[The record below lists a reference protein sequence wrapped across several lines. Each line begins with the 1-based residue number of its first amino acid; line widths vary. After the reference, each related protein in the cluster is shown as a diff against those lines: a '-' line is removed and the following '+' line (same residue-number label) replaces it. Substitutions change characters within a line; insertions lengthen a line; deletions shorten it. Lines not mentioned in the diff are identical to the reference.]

1 MHNLN
6 ESAGGYAGLATLIWL
21 APLAFRVRRRSPR
34 VAFLA
39 AMAALGAM
47 GAFRVPPVE
56 NLLRACP
63 VLDVTDNRRLTL
75 WLAFA
80 LTLLGGIGV
89 DQLGRTYRLG
99 RGWLALWILGAAVLG
114 AAAWEVPRLEPA
126 IRSRAVAHYRGA
138 AERSEADAVDYRV
151 RADRQVRAAI
161 EFLPR
166 YYGLAAAELVVLA
179 ALALAARQ
187 LRRRAGWISPALL
200 VVTLTELAL
209 FGYGLNPANERR
221 DHEREPAAIARLRQG
236 LAPGMRA
243 IGVGEELPPNVLMR
257 FGLADVRN
265 YDSVELE
272 ESVAWLDPI
281 FETLTSGR
289 SSRRDVTWASAIRA
303 VDRLRGSCVGA
314 IVGSTPPPA
323 GAFARVERAGRAW
336 IAWLD
341 PAPWA
346 EVGSPAA
353 EVAWCRRPGEA
364 RFRVRL
370 PGPDRLLVRETR
382 DPGWT
387 ALVDGRPAP
396 LEPGG
401 GPFLKIDIKSGEHDI
416 LLTYDPREVRIGL
429 WLSACSLAGW
439 ILALTGFRRY

>member
-1 MHNLN
+1 MP
-6 ESAGGYAGLATLIWL
+6 GD
-21 APLAFRVRRRSPR
+21 RRRR
-34 VAFLA
+34 
-39 AMAALGAM
+39 
-47 GAFRVPPVE
+47 
-56 NLLRACP
+56 
-63 VLDVTDNRRLTL
+63 
-75 WLAFA
+75 
-80 LTLLGGIGV
+80 
-89 DQLGRTYRLG
+89 
-99 RGWLALWILGAAVLG
+99 G
-114 AAAWEVPRLEPA
+114 AAAQRT
-126 IRSRAVAHYRGA
+126 
-138 AERSEADAVDYRV
+138 DAVRPGR
-151 RADRQVRAAI
+151 RAQLRLGGAGGERGVARPDLRDVD
-161 EFLPR
+161 LGVVP
-166 YYGLAAAELVVLA
+166 AAATS
-179 ALALAARQ
+179 RG
-187 LRRRAGWISPALL
+187 LRR
-200 VVTLTELAL
+200 
-209 FGYGLNPANERR
+209 
-221 DHEREPAAIARLRQG
+221 
-236 LAPGMRA
+236 
-243 IGVGEELPPNVLMR
+243 
-257 FGLADVRN
+257 
-265 YDSVELE
+265 
-272 ESVAWLDPI
+272 
-281 FETLTSGR
+281 
-289 SSRRDVTWASAIRA
+289 SAQL
-303 VDRLRGSCVGA
+303 DRLRGRASA
-314 IVGSTPPPA
+314 RSSARRPPPA